1 MGIWAFNLN
10 ISSHFCVHRVK
21 FVSLRLPG
29 DIYLGI
35 NNLEKNRIKEGNG

>member
-1 MGIWAFNLN
+1 MGQIYIF
-10 ISSHFCVHRVK
+10 

-35 NNLEKNRIKEGNG
+35 NNLEENRIKEGNG